1 MNYHKSLKK
10 KKKKK
15 TETKGLGEK
24 KESKGESQQ
33 ETWIPRGR
41 NSGENIK
48 IA

>member
-1 MNYHKSLKK
+1 MNYHKSLKN
-10 KKKKK
+10 
-15 TETKGLGEK
+15 TARKGWGGK

-33 ETWIPRGR
+33 ETWIPRER